1 MLRIVLIYAACWIA
15 GTCYAWLR
23 LAREFG
29 ITPALVA
36 LPSMML
42 DRAAIIVMGAVL
54 FGAFA
59 LWSRTR
65 HRAALI
71 QLVTSAIVFV
81 LTGLDEV
88 GRVLDDYGMPRLLDL
103 VRLRISLALHVIYV
117 ACLIALPAAYIW
129 YARSQKRI

>member
-1 MLRIVLIYAACWIA
+1 MPA
-15 GTCYAWLR
+15 LR

-29 ITPALVA
+29 IHSRLGGTAVDDA
-36 LPSMML
+36 RQGGDHCDGSRFIRAPSPYG
-42 DRAAIIVMGAVL
+42 RG
-54 FGAFA
+54 
-59 LWSRTR
+59 TR

-71 QLVTSAIVFV
+71 QLVTSAIVFA

-117 ACLIALPAAYIW
+117 ACLIALPAALYLVCPQ
-129 YARSQKRI
+129 RKTHLTKRCSERLLAF